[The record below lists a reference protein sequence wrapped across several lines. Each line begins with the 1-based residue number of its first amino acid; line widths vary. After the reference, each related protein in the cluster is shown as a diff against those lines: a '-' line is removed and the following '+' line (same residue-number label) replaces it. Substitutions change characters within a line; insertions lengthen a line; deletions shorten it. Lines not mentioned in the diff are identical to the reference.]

1 LRRFSQRSAAD
12 RSTVAQRPN
21 SPRHACH
28 FQRSIPCPQFNLSE
42 RSSHKFDHFIN
53 AGPPA
58 KTAQTLG
65 SYPALGSANPKQLL
79 GHVYQ
84 RSRRQCRCAL
94 FNPEL
99 ILHTAPVVAATR
111 NVLEDRPVRA
121 NALEQLCSGPL
132 VRMQATAPE
141 HRCALMPSGFTAR
154 QPKPSARGFD
164 DQLFPQPS
172 ARSRRVRPILAFRST
187 A

>member
-1 LRRFSQRSAAD
+1 MTTFKKKSEVD
-12 RSTVAQRPN
+12 H
-21 SPRHACH
+21 PRVKSRCYEDSGPKKKWK
-28 FQRSIPCPQFNLSE
+28 FRFNLSE

-132 VRMQATAPE
+132 VRMQATGHAHHRAPT
-141 HRCALMPSGFTAR
+141 LSGFTAR
-154 QPKPSARGFD
+154 QPKPNARGFD

-172 ARSRRVRPILAFRST
+172 DRSRRARPILEFRST